1 MTVQLVRRARR
12 SGPLRPEAG
21 FSLVEALIAS
31 VILLIIA
38 LGLIPLFARSIHDNA
53 VGADATQATNHG
65 KAELEECMQLPFN
78 NQKLAI
84 PAADTVGSTVESW
97 AQGDPTHI
105 GDANEG
111 WQAGAPTD
119 KGALVWTRTTRVRQ
133 YNISDLEDNG
143 ALTTPLPGNAQ
154 PIFVHLKEVEV
165 ELDGDRGVAL
175 GGGRRAFYR
184 VLKPF

>member
-1 MTVQLVRRARR
+1 MAVQLVSRAPR
-12 SGPLRPEAG
+12 SRPSRPDAG
-21 FSLVEALIAS
+21 FSLIEALIAA

-38 LGLIPLFARSIHDNA
+38 LGLIPLFARSIRDNA

-65 KAELEECMQLPFN
+65 KAELEECLQLPFN

-84 PAADTVGSTVESW
+84 PGAATVAAAVESW
-97 AQGDPTHI
+97 ALGDPAQL

-111 WQAGAPTD
+111 WVTGAPTN
-119 KGALVWTRTTRVRQ
+119 KGVLVWTRTTSVRQ

-165 ELDGDRGVAL
+165 EMDGDRGPVL
-175 GGGRRAFYR
+175 GGGRHAVYR